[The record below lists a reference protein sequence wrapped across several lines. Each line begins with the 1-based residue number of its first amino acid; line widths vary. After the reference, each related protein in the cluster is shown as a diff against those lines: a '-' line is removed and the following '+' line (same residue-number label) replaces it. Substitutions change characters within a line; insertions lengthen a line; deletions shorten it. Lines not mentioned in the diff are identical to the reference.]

1 MTRVLDIFEFIDGF
15 APFDSAMDFDNVGIL
30 VGNDQAPVKRCL
42 LALDVTLDVIDEAKS
57 LGASLIVSHH
67 PVIFKAVKS
76 LRHDSIPHAL
86 AKNDISV
93 ICAHTNLDMAPF
105 GVNSCLAEALSLRNL
120 TALDNYESKIGPRP
134 AGLVGTLDNA
144 CTCHEFASLVKDRLG
159 CAGLR
164 YIPADYSIRRV
175 AVCSGA
181 GGSLI
186 RAAIHSGV
194 DAFVTGEIKHHEILM
209 GLQHGICVIEAGHF
223 KTEDVAILPL
233 TKKLSENFGDVEFI
247 KSKVCVDPMKYLV

>member
-1 MTRVLDIFEFIDGF
+1 MTRVLDIFEFINSF

-30 VGNDQAPVKRCL
+30 VGNERTPVTRCL
-42 LALDVTLDVIDEAKS
+42 LALDVTLDVIDEAKN

-67 PVIFKAVKS
+67 PAIFEAIKS

-86 AKNDISV
+86 ARNDISV

-105 GVNSCLAEALSLRNL
+105 GVNSCLAKALFLHNL

-134 AGLVGTLDNA
+134 EGLVGTLDNA

-159 CAGLR
+159 CSGLR
-164 YIPADYSIRRV
+164 YLPVDRSIRRV
-175 AVCSGA
+175 AICSGA

-186 RAAIHSGV
+186 SAAISQGV

-209 GLQHGICVIEAGHF
+209 ALQHGICIVDAGHF
-223 KTEDVAILPL
+223 KTEDVVILPL
-233 TKKLSENFGDVEFI
+233 AKKLSENFANVEFI

>member
-1 MTRVLDIFEFIDGF
+1 MTSVLDIFEFIDGF

-30 VGNDQAPVKRCL
+30 VGNDLAPVKRCL

-67 PVIFKAVKS
+67 PVIFEAIKA
-76 LRHDSIPHAL
+76 LRHDSIPHVL

-120 TALDNYESKIGPRP
+120 TALSSYESKIGPRP
-134 AGLVGTLDNA
+134 EGLVGALDNA
-144 CTCHEFASLVKDRLG
+144 CTCHEFAALVKDRLG

-164 YIPADYSIRRV
+164 YIPANRNIRRV
-175 AVCSGA
+175 GVCSGA

-186 RAAIHSGV
+186 GSAISLGV

-209 GLQHGICVIEAGHF
+209 ALQHGICVVDAGHF
-223 KTEDVAILPL
+223 RTEDVVILPL
-233 TKKLSENFGDVEFI
+233 AKKLSENFCDVEFI
-247 KSKVCVDPMKYLV
+247 KSKVCMDPMKYLV